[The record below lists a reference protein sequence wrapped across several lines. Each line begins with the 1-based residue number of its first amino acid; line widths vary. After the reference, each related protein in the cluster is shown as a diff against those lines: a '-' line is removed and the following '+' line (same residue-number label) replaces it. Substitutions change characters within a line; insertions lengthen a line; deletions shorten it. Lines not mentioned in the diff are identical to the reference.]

1 MAAPHDASFEIV
13 LRIPPARVDAVDRQ
27 VAGRN
32 QPEAELIDGVWRR
45 TRTTRVRGAVVCLSC
60 ERHSDFALLR
70 LTLVR
75 GAPLA
80 VIALARR
87 WVVRHGLWFDGD
99 AGAEGSALVRAPRA
113 HLDATMSVDAATREM
128 VRVCLV
134 QVVGNAGA
142 AASGAAAGGGHEHV
156 HQVRVGIRKLR
167 TVLRELGPATGV
179 DPLFGE
185 RLAEVFSHL
194 GAVRDREVVLAR
206 WADDLRG
213 AGAPSVDLPSP
224 GGVDPVE
231 LLRGREFTELVL
243 DLLEYAH
250 GAPAGDTA
258 GDTTGDTAV
267 DTADDDTDDDADLV
281 TVVVARL
288 DRLHHDVVTHGGR
301 FADLDA
307 AQRHR
312 LRRRLK
318 RLRYLTE
325 LAAPLFKR
333 KRVSTYLAALT
344 PAQEALGTLN
354 DVAVAQGVYRRL
366 VDEQPHA
373 WFALGWFAAHSADAA
388 DRCAESLV
396 PLIDAKRAWRGA
408 VERPKRH
415 HR

>member
-1 MAAPHDASFEIV
+1 MAAPHDPSLEIV

-45 TRTTRVRGAVVCLSC
+45 TRTSRVRGAVVCLSC
-60 ERHSDFALLR
+60 ERRADVALLR
-70 LTLVR
+70 ITLVR
-75 GAPLA
+75 GTPLA

-99 AGAEGSALVRAPRA
+99 AGADGTALVRAPRA
-113 HLDATMSVDAATREM
+113 HLDAAMSVDTATREM

-185 RLAEVFSHL
+185 RLGEVFGRL

-206 WADDLRG
+206 WADDLRA
-213 AGAPSVDLPSP
+213 AGAPSVDLPAA
-224 GGVDPVE
+224 GDVDAVE
-231 LLRGREFTELVL
+231 LLRNRDFTVLLL
-243 DLLEYAH
+243 DLLAYVH
-250 GAPAGDTA
+250 GGPADEAAKEGD
-258 GDTTGDTAV
+258 G
-267 DTADDDTDDDADLV
+267 LV
-281 TVVVARL
+281 PTVVARL
-288 DRLHHDVVTHGGR
+288 DHLHHDVVTQGR
-301 FADLDA
+301 HFGDLA
-307 AQRHR
+307 AAERHR
-312 LRRRLK
+312 LRRRVK
-318 RLRYLTE
+318 RLRYLVE
-325 LAAPLFKR
+325 LVAPLFKR
-333 KRVSTYLAALT
+333 KRVSDYLAALT
-344 PAQEALGTLN
+344 PAQEALGTSN
-354 DVAVAQGVYRRL
+354 DVAVARGVYRRL
-366 VDEQPHA
+366 VDDQPQA
-373 WFALGWFAAHSADAA
+373 WFALGWLAARSADAA

-396 PLIDAKRAWRGA
+396 PLIDAKRAWRGV

>member
-13 LRIPPARVDAVDRQ
+13 LRISPSRVDAVDRQ

-32 QPEAELIDGVWRR
+32 QPEADLIDGVWRR
-45 TRTTRVRGAVVCLSC
+45 TRTSRVRGAVVCLSC
-60 ERHSDFALLR
+60 ERRADVALLR
-70 LTLVR
+70 ITLVR
-75 GAPLA
+75 GTPRA

-99 AGAEGSALVRAPRA
+99 AGADGTALVRAPRA
-113 HLDATMSVDAATREM
+113 HLDAAMSVDAATREM

-142 AASGAAAGGGHEHV
+142 AASGVAAGGGHEHV

-185 RLAEVFSHL
+185 RLGEVFSHL

-206 WADDLRG
+206 WADDLAA
-213 AGAPSVDLPSP
+213 AGAPSVDLPAA
-224 GGVDPVE
+224 GDVDGVE
-231 LLRGREFTELVL
+231 LLRGREFTELLL
-243 DLLEYAH
+243 DLLAYVH
-250 GAPAGDTA
+250 GDPAEEA
-258 GDTTGDTAV
+258 
-267 DTADDDTDDDADLV
+267 ADESDGLV
-281 TVVVARL
+281 ATVVVRL
-288 DRLHHDVVTHGGR
+288 DHLHHDVVTHGRQFG
-301 FADLDA
+301 DLA
-307 AQRHR
+307 AAERHR
-312 LRRRLK
+312 LRRRVK
-318 RLRYLTE
+318 RLRYLVE

-333 KRVSTYLAALT
+333 KRVSEYLAALT
-344 PAQEALGTLN
+344 PAQEALGTSN

-366 VDEQPHA
+366 VGEQPHA
-373 WFALGWFAAHSADAA
+373 WFALGWLAARSDDAA

-396 PLIDAKRAWRGA
+396 PLLDAKRAWRGA

>member
-1 MAAPHDASFEIV
+1 VPVVEHAPVALMAAPHDSSFEIV
-13 LRIPPARVDAVDRQ
+13 LRIPPSRVDAVDAQ

-32 QPEAELIDGVWRR
+32 RPEAEFVDGVWRR
-45 TRTTRVRGAVVCLSC
+45 TRTSRVRGGVVCLSF
-60 ERHSDFALLR
+60 ERRADATVLR
-70 LTLVR
+70 VSLVR

-99 AGAEGSALVRAPRA
+99 AGADGTALVRTPRA
-113 HLDATMSVDAATREM
+113 HLDAAMSVDAATREM

-142 AASGAAAGGGHEHV
+142 AASGVAAGSGHEHV

-185 RLAEVFSHL
+185 RLGEVFGRL
-194 GAVRDREVVLAR
+194 GVVRDREVVLTR
-206 WADDLRG
+206 WADDLHA
-213 AGAPSVDLPSP
+213 AGAPSVDLPAA
-224 GGVDPVE
+224 GDVDAVE
-231 LLRGREFTELVL
+231 LLRGREFTELML

-250 GAPAGDTA
+250 GAPASA
-258 GDTTGDTAV
+258 AV
-267 DTADDDTDDDADLV
+267 DEGHDLV
-281 TVVVARL
+281 AAVVARL
-288 DRLHHDVVTHGGR
+288 DHLHHDVVMHGGR
-301 FADLDA
+301 FADLTA
-307 AQRHR
+307 AERHR

-318 RLRYLTE
+318 RLRYLVE

-333 KRVSTYLAALT
+333 KRVSEYLAALT

-366 VDEQPHA
+366 VGEQPHA
-373 WFALGWFAAHSADAA
+373 WFALGWLASRSDDVAH
-388 DRCAESLV
+388 RCAESLA
-396 PLIDAKRAWRGA
+396 PLTGAKRAWRGA

>member
-1 MAAPHDASFEIV
+1 MAAPHDPSFEIV

-45 TRTTRVRGAVVCLSC
+45 TRTSRVRGAVVCLSC
-60 ERHSDFALLR
+60 ERRADAAVLR
-70 LTLVR
+70 VTLVR
-75 GAPLA
+75 GATPP

-99 AGAEGSALVRAPRA
+99 AGGEGTALVRAPQA
-113 HLDATMSVDAATREM
+113 QLDATMSVDAATREM

-167 TVLRELGPATGV
+167 TVLREFGPATGV

-185 RLAEVFSHL
+185 RLGEVFSHL

-206 WADDLRG
+206 WADDLHA
-213 AGAPSVDLPSP
+213 AGAPSVDLPPP
-224 GGVDPVE
+224 GGVDAVE

-243 DLLEYAH
+243 DLLQYAC
-250 GAPAGDTA
+250 GAPAGDTS
-258 GDTTGDTAV
+258 V
-267 DTADDDTDDDADLV
+267 DTADDDTEDDADDGADLV
-281 TVVVARL
+281 TVVVAHL

-354 DVAVAQGVYRRL
+354 DVAVAQSVYRRL

>member
-1 MAAPHDASFEIV
+1 MAAPHDPSFEIV

-32 QPEAELIDGVWRR
+32 QPEAELIDGGGRR
-45 TRTTRVRGAVVCLSC
+45 TRTSRVRGAVVCLSC
-60 ERHSDFALLR
+60 ERRADAAVLR
-70 LTLVR
+70 VSLVR
-75 GAPLA
+75 GATPP

-99 AGAEGSALVRAPRA
+99 AGADGTALVRAPRA

-142 AASGAAAGGGHEHV
+142 AASGVAAGGGHEHV

-167 TVLRELGPATGV
+167 TVLRELGPATSV

-185 RLAEVFSHL
+185 RLGEVFSHL
-194 GAVRDREVVLAR
+194 GTVRDREVVLAR
-206 WADDLRG
+206 WADDLLA

-250 GAPAGDTA
+250 GAPASDT
-258 GDTTGDTAV
+258 V
-267 DTADDDTDDDADLV
+267 DEGHHLV
-281 TVVVARL
+281 AAVVARL
-288 DRLHHDVVTHGGR
+288 DHLHHDVVMQGGR
-301 FADLDA
+301 FGDLA
-307 AQRHR
+307 AAERHR

-318 RLRYLTE
+318 RLRYLVE
-325 LAAPLFKR
+325 LAGPLFKR
-333 KRVSTYLAALT
+333 KRVSEYLAALT

-373 WFALGWFAAHSADAA
+373 WFALGWLAARSDDAA

-396 PLIDAKRAWRGA
+396 PLLDAKRAWRGA

>member
-13 LRIPPARVDAVDRQ
+13 LRISPSRVDAVDRQ

-32 QPEAELIDGVWRR
+32 QPEADLIDGVWRR
-45 TRTTRVRGAVVCLSC
+45 TRTSRVRGAVVCLSC
-60 ERHSDFALLR
+60 ERRADVALLR
-70 LTLVR
+70 ITLVR
-75 GAPLA
+75 GTPRA

-99 AGAEGSALVRAPRA
+99 AGADGTALVRAPRA
-113 HLDATMSVDAATREM
+113 NLDATMSVDAATREM

-142 AASGAAAGGGHEHV
+142 AASGVAAGGGHEHV

-185 RLAEVFSHL
+185 RLGEVFSHL

-206 WADDLRG
+206 WADDLHA
-213 AGAPSVDLPSP
+213 AGAPSVDLPPP

-250 GAPAGDTA
+250 GAPASDT
-258 GDTTGDTAV
+258 V
-267 DTADDDTDDDADLV
+267 DEGHHLV
-281 TVVVARL
+281 ATVVARL
-288 DRLHHDVVTHGGR
+288 DHLHRDVVMQGGH
-301 FADLDA
+301 FGDLA
-307 AQRHR
+307 AAERHR

-318 RLRYLTE
+318 RLRYLVE
-325 LAAPLFKR
+325 LAGPLFKR
-333 KRVSTYLAALT
+333 KRVSEYLAALT

-354 DVAVAQGVYRRL
+354 DVTVAQGVYRRL

-373 WFALGWFAAHSADAA
+373 WFALGWLAARSDDAA

-396 PLIDAKRAWRGA
+396 PLLDAKRAWRGA